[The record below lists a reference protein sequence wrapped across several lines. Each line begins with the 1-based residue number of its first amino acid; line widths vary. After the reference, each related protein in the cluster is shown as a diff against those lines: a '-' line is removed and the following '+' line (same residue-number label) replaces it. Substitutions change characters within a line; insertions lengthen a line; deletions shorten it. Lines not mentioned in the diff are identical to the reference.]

1 MRERHVAVG
10 VDGSPVSTRALD
22 RAADEA
28 TRRNCALRVV
38 YAVSDRDEAPPILHY
53 AERRVTER
61 HPGLRVETE
70 AVEGGVVRALTEAGE
85 SATLVV
91 VGHRDLGGLAGLVLG
106 SVSLRLAAKTR
117 VPLLVVRGD
126 HAAEE
131 GGDVLLGLRDT
142 PDRGAA
148 VHAFREA
155 EHRATRLRVLRR
167 AGPRHEDVPSVPL
180 PDGPHVGPAPRGP
193 VLRERAETD
202 PDPSSSDIALA
213 RELYPAVE
221 VDTRTAR
228 APLLRVL
235 PRATEGASVVVIG
248 TRPRTGPGPR
258 PGRLVHTLLCHSH
271 CPVLL
276 VPDN

>member
-22 RAADEA
+22 KAADEA

-53 AERRVTER
+53 AERRVADR

-70 AVEGGVVRALTEAGE
+70 ATEGGVVRALTEAGE
-85 SATLVV
+85 SAALVV

-106 SVSLRLAAKTR
+106 SVSLRLAARTR

-142 PDRGAA
+142 HDRGAA

-155 EHRATRLRVLRR
+155 EHRAARLRVLRR
-167 AGPRHEDVPSVPL
+167 DGHNGDEPSAPL
-180 PDGPHVGPAPRGP
+180 PGGPHAGPAPRGP
-193 VLRERAETD
+193 VLRERAATN
-202 PDPSSSDIALA
+202 PSSSGVALA
-213 RELYPAVE
+213 RELYPTVE
-221 VDTRTAR
+221 VDTRTTR
-228 APLLRVL
+228 APLSRAL
-235 PRATEGASVVVIG
+235 PRATDGAAVVVIG
-248 TRPRTGPGPR
+248 TRPRIRPFPR
-258 PGRLVHTLLCHSH
+258 PGGLAHALLHRSH